1 MNLTNF
7 GKELDEKRSAPL
19 HTPHTATMGNTHI
32 TTSGVAGESLSEES
46 VRRAAK
52 LIVRA
57 DYGQYTLK
65 DAKRLYQLCGDVVLT
80 QETWYDESR
89 ARCGVAS
96 RRHSHVARTRA
107 GVYGVVRSCLHSY
120 ILHLTTAVAL
130 VDECVACV
138 RVRTSIVVGPRSCK
152 TERRVLSMRALSL
165 RSCIAKATTATTQ
178 TQLVCSPPSRRPL
191 VLPNRCLHVA
201 RLHCP

>member
-1 MNLTNF
+1 
-7 GKELDEKRSAPL
+7 
-19 HTPHTATMGNTHI
+19 MGNTHI

-120 ILHLTTAVAL
+120 ILHLTTGSGASRRVR
-130 VDECVACV
+130 CV
-138 RVRTSIVVGPRSCK
+138 RACAYEYSCRSTELRDRTTSAVYACSISTNLYCQSYYCHYTNTARVFASFSPSSSPAESLSSRCSIALPLNASLAIPR
-152 TERRVLSMRALSL
+152 
-165 RSCIAKATTATTQ
+165 
-178 TQLVCSPPSRRPL
+178 P
-191 VLPNRCLHVA
+191 
-201 RLHCP
+201 

>member
-1 MNLTNF
+1 MYLGRVSVNTPLLDPMGQGERSNDHQEPHCCSHREQ
-7 GKELDEKRSAPL
+7 KEEEVNSPKTIFHFRRNSSRFSHGHA
-19 HTPHTATMGNTHI
+19 ATMGNTHI

-96 RRHSHVARTRA
+96 QRHSHVVRTRA

-120 ILHLTTAVAL
+120 ILHLTTGQW
-130 VDECVACV
+130 
-138 RVRTSIVVGPRSCK
+138 R
-152 TERRVLSMRALSL
+152 
-165 RSCIAKATTATTQ
+165 
-178 TQLVCSPPSRRPL
+178 
-191 VLPNRCLHVA
+191 
-201 RLHCP
+201 